1 MNIGKHGKAT
11 AGHRN
16 TAVLLQQKEQK
27 IRQLAARPLLKI
39 IKTQSNQTQWKPNS
53 NHSLTIP

>member
-1 MNIGKHGKAT
+1 MNIGEHGKAT

-39 IKTQSNQTQWKPNS
+39 IKTQSNQTQ
-53 NHSLTIP
+53 